1 MEGRKAMIL
10 VVPRNDGL
18 KISVNGKLY
27 HADMNA
33 EQMLR
38 MGMRF
43 LEAAGEMLRSEQPE
57 GASAPPNGQP
67 DFVPDDTSGS
77 APSD

>member
-57 GASAPPNGQP
+57 GASALPNGQP

-77 APSD
+77 APSG

>member
-43 LEAAGEMLRSEQPE
+43 LEAAGEMLKSERPE
-57 GASAPPNGQP
+57 DASVPPDGLP
-67 DFVPDDTSGS
+67 DFAPDDTSGS
-77 APSD
+77 APSG